1 MHFLLRI
8 MTNFNFTN
16 DWLAGFIEADGSF
29 VVSFEDKANG
39 IPVRPRPILNLTQ
52 SKVEYEMFKALQE
65 YLGVGRVQ
73 TNRDN
78 VTLVISSTKELVEV
92 IIPILDKYTLQGNK
106 FITYQIFR
114 QVCLMMYNKEHLTLE
129 GTLKI
134 LELAYFMNKDTSLR
148 TEETK
153 EVLLNKLRSKNS
165 SLPTNYKPELPEA
178 RESSPMSLE
187 FIRGL
192 VEGDG
197 SFNIGFR
204 TDRRRISVNFTV
216 VLELASISLLHE
228 LVKYFNCGNVYT
240 LKSNA
245 ARYQV
250 QNLDDFI
257 TKVLPI
263 LRDVKFNTI
272 KQTHFEI
279 FAQVCQ
285 HIHTNG
291 YKTDKDL
298 KFIVDLAWDMNNNAK
313 RRRVTKDE
321 YLDLFINT
329 SPTPFGGC
337 K

>member
-1 MHFLLRI
+1 
-8 MTNFNFTN
+8 MTGQNFTN

-52 SKVEYEMFKALQE
+52 SKVEYEMFKALQK
-65 YLGVGRVQ
+65 YLDVGRVQ

-78 VTLVISSTKELVEV
+78 VTLVISSIKELVEV
-92 IIPILDKYTLQGNK
+92 IIPILYKYTLQGNK

-178 RESSPMSLE
+178 RERMSLE

-192 VEGDG
+192 VDGDG

-245 ARYQV
+245 ARYQI

-257 TKVLPI
+257 TKLLPI

-272 KQTHFEI
+272 KQTHF
-279 FAQVCQ
+279 
-285 HIHTNG
+285 
-291 YKTDKDL
+291 
-298 KFIVDLAWDMNNNAK
+298 
-313 RRRVTKDE
+313 
-321 YLDLFINT
+321 
-329 SPTPFGGC
+329 
-337 K
+337 